1 MEIKKVDNNRRQ
13 YSSLNSL
20 NYLFVHICFDSNPLT
35 WQRFVDIQSLIL
47 YSNIPLESSYQLTLY
62 KEKSNLLGN
71 NRRPQGKTMTSYLRF
86 SFLTREQFQNSICYR
101 SHSITNIVTLF
112 DFGIKYLLLPL
123 PWLYKYKI
131 SYAVDLFTKLAVFIT
146 YFFMNFISLIK
157 QTILLK

>member
-1 MEIKKVDNNRRQ
+1 MEIKKVDNNGRQ

-123 PWLYKYKI
+123 P
-131 SYAVDLFTKLAVFIT
+131 
-146 YFFMNFISLIK
+146 
-157 QTILLK
+157 

>member
-1 MEIKKVDNNRRQ
+1 MEIKKVDNNGRQ
-13 YSSLNSL
+13 YSSLYSL
-20 NYLFVHICFDSNPLT
+20 NYLFVQICFDSNPLT
-35 WQRFVDIQSLIL
+35 RHRFVYIQSLIL
-47 YSNIPLESSYQLTLY
+47 YSNIPSESSYQLTLY

-86 SFLTREQFQNSICYR
+86 SFLTREREQFQNSICYR

-146 YFFMNFISLIK
+146 YFLW
-157 QTILLK
+157 ILYL